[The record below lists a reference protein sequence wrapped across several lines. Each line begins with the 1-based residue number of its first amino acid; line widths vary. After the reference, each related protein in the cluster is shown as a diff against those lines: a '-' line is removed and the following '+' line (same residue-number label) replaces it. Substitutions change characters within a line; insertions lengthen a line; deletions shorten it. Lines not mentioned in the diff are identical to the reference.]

1 MIAKRAGLKLVAG
14 PKEDNQLTLEAAFS
28 AGQLL
33 QAAKKLKAKALG
45 TTIVDLVRI
54 LYLNVLVRDKFTKNV
69 RCYFVGIGKI

>member
-54 LYLNVLVRDKFTKNV
+54 LYF
-69 RCYFVGIGKI
+69 